1 MSSPAL
7 PPARA
12 STPRLSAAA
21 LCRGAIYRARR
32 PAATRVTARRPASR
46 ARRSDASRPVSK
58 RPAYRALAPLL
69 LLALLTLV
77 ACQASQPASPAP
89 PPAPSGSAAVA
100 SAPGAASAPSPAP
113 APAPAPPRRVTLIT
127 PGKTLPYL
135 PYYLGRDLGLYQ
147 AEGIELDVREMTSH
161 LAIAAVASGEV
172 AYIAPIGASIQAAVG
187 GQDLRA
193 VLFVL
198 KDVTWSLVTA
208 PEITSVADLRGKTIA
223 VSALTGSDALALQ
236 AALRAHGVALDEVNP
251 LAAQAPS
258 NRFVALTTGAIP
270 AAVLAIPLDQQAERL
285 GFRSLVWMADH
296 FHRPQSAL
304 ITTPRQLRDQP
315 DEVRRMIRPTLRSV
329 QALREREADT
339 IAYVTREFGVEPDLA
354 QGTYQQLVRV
364 LSPDGEV
371 APEAVEE
378 EIAEARARLG
388 VATEVPLAQVMDL
401 TLLREV
407 QREIGLRP

>member
-1 MSSPAL
+1 MSSPAH
-7 PPARA
+7 PPAHRTA
-12 STPRLSAAA
+12 PCVLAAA
-21 LCRGAIYRARR
+21 PRRGAIDRARR
-32 PAATRVTARRPASR
+32 GDATCVVGRRL
-46 ARRSDASRPVSK
+46 
-58 RPAYRALAPLL
+58 AYRPLAPLL
-69 LLALLTLV
+69 LVALLALV
-77 ACQASQPASPAP
+77 GCQAPQPAGPAAP
-89 PPAPSGSAAVA
+89 PAATSGS
-100 SAPGAASAPSPAP
+100 GTAASGPTGGASAP
-113 APAPAPPRRVTLIT
+113 APAPAPPRRVTLST

-135 PYYLGRDLGLYQ
+135 PYYQGRDLGLYQ

-236 AALRAHGVALDEVNP
+236 AALHAHGVGIEEVNP

-315 DEVRRMIRPTLRSV
+315 DEVRRMIRATLRSV

-339 IAYVTREFGVEPDLA
+339 VAYVTREFGVEPDLA
-354 QGTYQQLVRV
+354 QGTYQQLLRV

-371 APEAVEE
+371 DPEAVQA
-378 EIAEARARLG
+378 EIDEARARLG
-388 VATEVPLAQVMDL
+388 VTTEVPLTQVMDL
-401 TLLREV
+401 ALLREV
-407 QREIGLRP
+407 QRELGLRP

>member
-1 MSSPAL
+1 MSS
-7 PPARA
+7 R
-12 STPRLSAAA
+12 T
-21 LCRGAIYRARR
+21 
-32 PAATRVTARRPASR
+32 
-46 ARRSDASRPVSK
+46 
-58 RPAYRALAPLL
+58 LAPLL
-69 LLALLTLV
+69 LVVLLALV
-77 ACQASQPASPAP
+77 ACQASQPASPTAP
-89 PPAPSGSAAVA
+89 SAPSGSGAAE
-100 SAPGAASAPSPAP
+100 SAPGAATVPS
-113 APAPAPPRRVTLIT
+113 PAPAPPRRVTLIT

-135 PYYLGRDLGLYQ
+135 PYYQGRDLGLYQ

-315 DEVRRMIRPTLRSV
+315 DEVRRMIRATLRSV

-371 APEAVEE
+371 DPEAVQA
-378 EIAEARARLG
+378 EIDEARARLG
-388 VATEVPLAQVMDL
+388 VAAEIAPSQVMDL